1 MRRPLDDSS
10 PTEIP
15 IDPPWLAFAK
25 LCRLPNLF
33 TAWSDILAG
42 FFIVSAFANSGN
54 VSLNVPGILICLMLA
69 SGLIYSAGMVLND
82 FYDRE
87 VDAQQRP
94 ERPIPSG
101 AISPAVAASAGYGML
116 VVGCLFA
123 FLGGYLYVDYAAIA
137 WRGGAVA
144 VALSVCVIA
153 YDAVFKRTI
162 LAPWLMGGCRFFNI
176 WLGMSLAK
184 DLPLSDAWQLL
195 SFDLGQWMFAGGIG
209 LYIVGVTWFAR
220 TEAVESNRIVL
231 SFGAA
236 LMLLGVVLVGAV
248 PWAQPSIVDVELT
261 QAFGLGGILLLL
273 SLALGRRV
281 VLAIHAPKPEYVQL
295 AIQQAI
301 FSLIFYDAAITL
313 TICGTVWSVVIVA
326 LLVPMLGL
334 RRVMYST

>member
-1 MRRPLDDSS
+1 MRCPLDDSS
-10 PTEIP
+10 PNEIP

-42 FFIVSAFANSGN
+42 FFIVSAFSGGGN

-82 FYDRE
+82 YIDRE
-87 VDAQQRP
+87 IDAQQRP
-94 ERPIPSG
+94 DRPIPSG
-101 AISPAVAASAGYGML
+101 AISPAAAAMAGYAML

-123 FLGGYLYVDYAAIA
+123 FLGGYIYVGYAAIA

-144 VALSVCVIA
+144 VILSLCVIA
-153 YDAVFKRTI
+153 YDVAFKRTI
-162 LAPWLMGGCRFFNI
+162 VAPWLMGGCRFFNI
-176 WLGMSLAK
+176 LLGMSLAK
-184 DLPLSDAWQLL
+184 DLPLDGTWQLF

-220 TEAVESNRIVL
+220 TEAVQSNRMVL
-231 SFGAA
+231 AFGAA
-236 LMLLGVVLVGAV
+236 LMLLGVLLVGAI
-248 PWAQPSIVDVELT
+248 PWAQPSIVHVELS

-273 SLALGRRV
+273 SLALARRV
-281 VLAIHAPKPEYVQL
+281 VLAIHAPTPEHVQL

-313 TICGTVWSVVIVA
+313 SVCGTVWSVVIVA